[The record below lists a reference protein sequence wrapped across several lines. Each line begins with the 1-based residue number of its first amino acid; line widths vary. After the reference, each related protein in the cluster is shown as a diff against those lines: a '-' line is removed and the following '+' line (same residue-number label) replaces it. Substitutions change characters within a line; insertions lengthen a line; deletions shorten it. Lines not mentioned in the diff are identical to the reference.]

1 MAHNHCFIIAQTQKT
16 GVLQIVVSDEDACD
30 QNRKTNNPPSP
41 IPSTKEL
48 S

>member
-16 GVLQIVVSDEDACD
+16 GVLQIVVSDEDTCD
-30 QNRKTNNPPSP
+30 QNRKPTNPPSP

-48 S
+48 P